1 MIKEYIVIA
10 FTENQ
15 IGVLNRITALYLRRK
30 INIESLKVSES
41 SIKGI
46 SMFVISAF
54 TTQEVIDKLAK
65 QLRNIV
71 EVIQV
76 EYYSNDELITQ
87 EIALYKLS
95 SKIFKE
101 SGTVDM
107 IVREWS
113 ARNRISVE
121 DYLKYTGVT
130 MDQFRANFTEV
141 AKRQVDLRLALEK
154 IAELENITVSDEDV
168 EKEYADMAEQYKMEA
183 DKIKAA
189 VPADAIKN
197 DLKIEK
203 ALDLVRDS
211 AKIEEVTE

>member
-76 EYYSNDELITQ
+76 EYYSLCRRSVHGLCGG
-87 EIALYKLS
+87 AVLCAPYA
-95 SKIFKE
+95 
-101 SGTVDM
+101 G
-107 IVREWS
+107 VRAGLFHDLFQVPQFQRDDAAHLA
-113 ARNRISVE
+113 ARCVV
-121 DYLKYTGVT
+121 LC
-130 MDQFRANFTEV
+130 RA
-141 AKRQVDLRLALEK
+141 
-154 IAELENITVSDEDV
+154 
-168 EKEYADMAEQYKMEA
+168 
-183 DKIKAA
+183 
-189 VPADAIKN
+189 
-197 DLKIEK
+197 
-203 ALDLVRDS
+203 
-211 AKIEEVTE
+211 